1 MASTRPLALPPGVSE
16 SVFHNFIE
24 RITRTAPDVTIVRS
38 KDQFPDG
45 GYLEPPSSHDP
56 FYVQDKDHFIA
67 SAFVCPR
74 TVDEVQ
80 DIVRAAGDFEIPI
93 WPTSLGRNLGYGGA
107 APRVRGSVVLNLGKH
122 MNRILE
128 VNVEGAYALVEP
140 GVTFEAL
147 HNYLVE
153 HNLRDKLWVD
163 VPDLAGGSV
172 LGNTLERGVGY
183 TPYGDHFMM
192 HSGME
197 VVLANGELLR
207 TGMGA
212 LPAPKSETE
221 GTTKLHEEPG
231 NKCWQLF
238 PYGFGPYNDGLFSQS
253 NLGIVTK
260 LGLGLMP
267 NPGGYQAYLITI
279 PGDEDLHKAVEI
291 IRPLRLNNVIQNV
304 PTLRYVLLDAGMMG
318 HKSDYTS
325 STDPIDDATADAIG
339 KKLNLGRWN
348 FYGALY
354 GPEEIRTATW
364 KLIKSAFSSAIPG
377 AQFIFPEDVPADA
390 QPVLHN
396 RANVLQ
402 GIPSYEELRWVD
414 WVPNGAHVAFSP
426 ISRISGG
433 DAQRQYALA
442 KRRCTDAGFDYM
454 GTFAVGLRE
463 MHHIVEV
470 VFDRTD
476 EAQRRRAEALV
487 RGLVEECANL
497 GWGEYRTHLAFM
509 DQIAATY
516 GWGGGALMRFNETV
530 KEALDPKGILA
541 PGKSG
546 VWPKRF
552 VGSKGKL

>member
-1 MASTRPLALPPGVSE
+1 MVSQRPLALPPGISE
-16 SVFHNFIE
+16 QVFKNFID
-24 RITRTAPDVTIVRS
+24 RVTQLAPDLTIVES
-38 KDQFPDG
+38 KDQFQDG
-45 GYLEPPSSHDP
+45 GYKEQPSSHDA
-56 FYVQDKDHFIA
+56 FYVREKDAFIA

-74 TVDEVQ
+74 SVDEVQ
-80 DIVRAAGDFEIPI
+80 HVVRAAGDFGIPI

-140 GVTFEAL
+140 GVTFEQL

-163 VPDLAGGSV
+163 VPDLGGGSV

-183 TPYGDHFMM
+183 TPYGDHWMM
-192 HSGME
+192 HSGLE

-212 LPAPKSETE
+212 LPAPKSETN
-221 GTTKLHEEPG
+221 GAKSIHDEPG

-238 PYGFGPYNDGLFSQS
+238 PYGFGPVNDGLFSQS

-260 LGLGLMP
+260 LGLTLMP
-267 NPGGYQAYLITI
+267 APGGYQSYLITI

-291 IRPLRLNNVIQNV
+291 IRPLRLNMIMQNV
-304 PTLRYVLLDAGMMG
+304 PSLRYVLLDAGFHG
-318 HKSDYTS
+318 HRSDYTS
-325 STDPIDDATADAIG
+325 SKDPIDEVGVDAIG

-354 GPEEIRTATW
+354 GPEEIRNAHW
-364 KLIKSAFSSAIPG
+364 KLIKEAFSTIKG
-377 AQFIFPEDVPADA
+377 AKFFFPEDIKEFC
-390 QPVLHN
+390 VLHN
-396 RANVLQ
+396 RHNILQ
-402 GIPSYEELRWVD
+402 GVPSYEELRWVD
-414 WVPNGAHVAFSP
+414 WLPNGAHIAFSP
-426 ISRISGG
+426 ISKISGD
-433 DAQRQYALA
+433 DALKQFKLVK
-442 KRRCTDAGFDYM
+442 KRCNDAGFDYM
-454 GTFAVGLRE
+454 GTFTVGLRE

-470 VFDRTD
+470 VFNRKDPD
-476 EAQRRRAEALV
+476 QRRRAEKLIRDLV
-487 RGLVEECANL
+487 AECAEL

-509 DQIAATY
+509 DQIAETY
-516 GWGGGALMRFNETV
+516 NWNNNAQMKFNETI
-530 KEALDPKGILA
+530 KNALDPKGILA

-546 VWPKRF
+546 IWPPRF
-552 VGSKGKL
+552 ADLKAKL

>member
-1 MASTRPLALPPGVSE
+1 MAFTRPLSLPPGVTEQS
-16 SVFHNFIE
+16 FRNFIE
-24 RITRTAPDVTIVRS
+24 RIARTVPDVTIVES

-45 GYLEPPSSHDP
+45 GYLEQPSSHDP
-56 FYVQDKDHFIA
+56 FYVQEKDHFIA

-74 TVDEVQ
+74 SVDEVQ
-80 DIVRAAGDFEIPI
+80 DVVRAAGDFGIPL
-93 WPTSLGRNLGYGGA
+93 WPISLGRNLGYGGA
-107 APRVRGSVVLNLGKH
+107 APRVRGSIVLNLGKH
-122 MNRILE
+122 MNKILE

-163 VPDLAGGSV
+163 VPDLGGGSV

-192 HSGME
+192 HSGLE
-197 VVLANGELLR
+197 IVLANGELLR

-212 LPAPKSETE
+212 LPAPKSETANA
-221 GTTKLHEEPG
+221 TKLHEEPG

-267 NPGGYQAYLITI
+267 APGGYQSYLITI

-325 STDPIDDATADAIG
+325 SKEPIDDATTDAIG

-354 GPEEIRTATW
+354 GPEEIRSAMW
-364 KLIKSAFSSAIPG
+364 KLIKTAFSAIAG
-377 AQFIFPEDVPADA
+377 AQFFFPEDVADPRA
-390 QPVLHN
+390 VLHN

-426 ISRISGG
+426 ISRISGD
-433 DAQRQYALA
+433 DALRQYRLA
-442 KRRCTDAGFDYM
+442 KRRCREAGFDYM
-454 GTFAVGLRE
+454 GTFTVGMRE

-470 VFDRTD
+470 VFDRSD
-476 EAQRRRAEALV
+476 AGQRRRAEKLIRDLIA
-487 RGLVEECANL
+487 ECAAL

-509 DQIAATY
+509 DQIAETY
-516 GWGGGALMRFNETV
+516 GWNDNAQMRFNETV
-530 KEALDPKGILA
+530 KNALDPKGILA

-552 VGSKGKL
+552 LDLKAKL